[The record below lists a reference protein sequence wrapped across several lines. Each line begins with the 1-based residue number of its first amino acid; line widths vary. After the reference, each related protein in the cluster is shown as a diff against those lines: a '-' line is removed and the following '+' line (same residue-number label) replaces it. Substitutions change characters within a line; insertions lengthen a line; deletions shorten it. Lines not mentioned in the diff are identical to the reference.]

1 MMERFILNYGTRG
14 QWYGTFTHFSALAI
28 KHGISSRF
36 GGGSKPPFH
45 SLNVALHT
53 GDCDESVIINRQL
66 FCQGIGIHSEHIVTA
81 QQLHTDHIA
90 VVTQEAKGR
99 GAGSYED
106 AIPNTDALITNVPGI
121 PLMLFFADCVP
132 VLIVDPVQRAIGAV
146 HAGWRGTLEKI
157 AQKTILSMQSNFGTK
172 PEDCLVGIAPSIG
185 PCCYVVDEIVI
196 NKLKKQF
203 NNWEELI
210 KEANEKGK
218 WYFDL
223 WKANVHQL
231 EEIGVKG
238 SNVVTSG
245 VCTACNHE
253 LFFSYRKENGATGR
267 IGAVIVL

>member
-1 MMERFILNYGTRG
+1 MERFILNYGTSG

-36 GGGSKPPFH
+36 GGVSKPPFH

-66 FCQGIGIHSEHIVTA
+66 FCQGIGINSEHIVTA

-90 VVTQEAKGR
+90 VVTKEAKGR

-106 AIPNTDALITNVPGI
+106 AIPNTDALITNVPGV

-132 VLIVDPVQRAIGAV
+132 VLIADPVQRAIGAV
-146 HAGWRGTLEKI
+146 HAGWRGTVEKI

-223 WKANVHQL
+223 WKANIHQL

-238 SNVVTSG
+238 SNLVTSG